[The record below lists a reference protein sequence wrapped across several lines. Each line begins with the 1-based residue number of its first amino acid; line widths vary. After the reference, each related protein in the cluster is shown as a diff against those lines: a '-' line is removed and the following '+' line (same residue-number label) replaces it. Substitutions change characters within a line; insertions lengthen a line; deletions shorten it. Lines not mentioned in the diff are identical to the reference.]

1 MIGGGDSLRCNLG
14 TGVGISV
21 KQIINIAEQV
31 TGQKVPVKYGDRRPG
46 DPAHLVADPGH
57 AKKLLG
63 WEASRKD
70 PRSMIETSWK
80 WMSQRHNGRF
90 TS

>member
-1 MIGGGDSLRCNLG
+1 LTKGGGSLRCNLG

-21 KQIINIAEQV
+21 REIIDIAEEV

-46 DPAHLVADPGH
+46 DPAHLVADPGN
-57 AKKLLG
+57 AKKLLD

-70 PRSMIETSWK
+70 PRNMIETSWK
-80 WMSQRHNGRF
+80 WMSQSHDGHF
-90 TS
+90 SS